1 MNFPKDYPSKPPK
14 CKSIALRSRSVRCQ
28 PSSQSSYHAGVFQ
41 HAAGTPPG
49 AQTPPLFHPNVYPS
63 GTVCLSILSED
74 KDWKPGLT
82 GAGRTLSVGHLSGS
96 PSIFLGI
103 IHSSYPCMSF
113 SPRQSSKFCWA
124 FKICWQSPT
133 LLTQPSPTPSYS
145 SGTLF
150 LPRYAISVY
159 DRMLATQLI

>member
-1 MNFPKDYPSKPPK
+1 MQTIWEGAVYRLTMNFPKDYPSKPPK

-82 GAGRTLSVGHLSGS
+82 GAGRRFLSAILVVHHLSSWESYTHHILACLSLHASQANFAGHSRSVGRAQH
-96 PSIFLGI
+96 
-103 IHSSYPCMSF
+103 C
-113 SPRQSSKFCWA
+113 
-124 FKICWQSPT
+124 
-133 LLTQPSPTPSYS
+133 
-145 SGTLF
+145 
-150 LPRYAISVY
+150 
-159 DRMLATQLI
+159 